1 MATIFLT
8 HDAEMLRNY
17 YGDKALAGIRA
28 LGEAR
33 LNPTDTPLPTAAL
46 IEAAKGCE
54 IIVSDRNTP
63 GEAALFDNSPEL
75 VAFLRC
81 AVDVRTVDVA
91 AASRNGVLVTNA
103 SPGFVDAVAELVV
116 GMMVDLGRGV
126 TRYATAYHRDAEP
139 DIRRGRQLAGGT
151 LGVLGYGSIGRR
163 VAVLGQ
169 ALGMTVL
176 VSDPYETVDDPGI
189 EQVDLPAVL
198 ERADFVVCLVVATAE
213 TENLMNAAAFARMQ
227 RSAYFINVSRGN
239 LVDEAALMDA
249 LESGRIAGAALDVGR
264 APDQMPSAHLARLT
278 NVIATPHIGGL
289 TPEAI
294 EAQALETVEQV
305 KALVSGRLPHN
316 AINPDQAM
324 RLARLGIDVGGH
336 GVERKSRR

>member
-8 HDAEMLRNY
+8 HDAQMLHNY
-17 YGDKALAGIRA
+17 YGDTALAGVRA
-28 LGEAR
+28 LGAVR
-33 LNPTDTPLPTAAL
+33 LNTAGRPLSTAAL

-54 IIVSDRNTP
+54 IIVSDRQTP

-81 AVDVRTVDVA
+81 AVDIRTVDIE

-116 GMMVDLGRGV
+116 GMMVDLARDV
-126 TRYATAYHRDAEP
+126 THYATAYHRGTEHV
-139 DIRRGRQLAGGT
+139 IRGGRQLAGGT
-151 LGVLGYGSIGRR
+151 LGILGYGSIGKR
-163 VAVLGQ
+163 VAELGK
-169 ALGMTVL
+169 ALGMAVL
-176 VSDPYETVDDPGI
+176 VSDPYETVTDP
-189 EQVDLPAVL
+189 ELTQMDLLAVL
-198 ERADFVVCLVVATAE
+198 ERADFVVCLVVANPR
-213 TENLMNAAAFARMQ
+213 TENLMNAAAFARMK

-239 LVDEAALMDA
+239 LVDEAALQEA
-249 LESGRIAGAALDVGR
+249 LESGQIAGAALDVGR
-264 APDQMPSAHLARLT
+264 AADQMPSPQLARLP

-294 EAQALETVEQV
+294 EAQALETVTQV

-324 RLARLGIDVGGH
+324 RLARLGIAVTGAAA
-336 GVERKSRR
+336 S